1 MTLIGPTILPPALVS
16 GMQRASQL
24 LHHYAPVPSDPLLTP
39 RSRGVL
45 YSPSGL
51 RASSA
56 WGIGSDGRSYRLPED
71 LARHEWWDLDGDGV
85 RETPALVCEDA
96 STNLAGFD
104 TALASWSTSGTIT
117 RSYFASLGD
126 VDVYLVT
133 DSDATNR
140 AYLFRTISASAF
152 VGATAK
158 GIRIIWGRGPTPAA
172 SGAFVWLRD
181 TSGAPADR
189 CLCAITAAGDGS
201 PIVTPTP
208 GTTVGVQFLRTEQG
222 VRLYAIDVASTAV
235 TVASPH
241 EIRIG
246 AATTAT
252 QTGTAYLGAVLV
264 ERDDPR
270 PSSRIATPGA
280 GSVTRAREVL
290 GWLAPYPPV
299 GAQAWLL
306 DLVEA
311 GATGIPNSVVAV
323 LTDANGA
330 NPSLAVTCNAS
341 GRYTVTHH
349 NGTTSVSASAG
360 ATPAWGSAVR
370 LVVLL
375 HPDGSVQIG
384 QGVNGGA
391 ITYSAASAA
400 LAFGAQWG
408 ADPASTGYWLQ
419 PLATFG
425 KARTRLVLWKA
436 NGAVVSDAR
445 LAQLW

>member
-1 MTLIGPTILPPALVS
+1 MTLVAPSILPPALVS
-16 GMQRASQL
+16 GTQRASQL
-24 LHHYAPVPSDPLLTP
+24 LHHYRPVPSDPRLAPL
-39 RSRGVL
+39 SRGVL
-45 YSPSGL
+45 YTPTAL
-51 RASSA
+51 RSSSA
-56 WGIGSDGRSYRLPED
+56 WGIGSDGRSYRMPED
-71 LARHEWWDLDGDGV
+71 LARFEWWDLDGDGV
-85 RETPALVCEDA
+85 REAPALVCEDA
-96 STNLAGFD
+96 SANVAGFD
-104 TALASWSTSGTIT
+104 DDLASWTTFGTISRT
-117 RSYFASLGD
+117 YFASLGD

-140 AYLFRTISASAF
+140 AYLSRTISASTF

-158 GIRIIWGRGPTPAA
+158 GVRVVWGRGPTPAA

-181 TSGAPADR
+181 TAGGGADR
-189 CLCAITAAGDGS
+189 LLCSITAAGDGS
-201 PIVTPTP
+201 PIVTPTT
-208 GTTVGVQFLRTEQG
+208 GTSVGTQFLRTEHG
-222 VRLYAIDVASTAV
+222 VRLYAIDVASLAI

-252 QTGTAYLGAVLV
+252 QTGSAYLGPVLV

-270 PSSRIATPGA
+270 ASSRIETPTASSATR
-280 GSVTRAREVL
+280 VREVI
-290 GWLAPYPPV
+290 GWLAPYPPL

-323 LTDANGA
+323 LSDANGA

-349 NGTTSVSASAG
+349 NGTAAVSASAG
-360 ATPAWGSAVR
+360 ATPAWGAWVR
-370 LVVLL
+370 LVVVLNA
-375 HPDGSVQIG
+375 DGSVQIG
-384 QGVNGGA
+384 QGINGGA

-400 LAFGAQWG
+400 LAPAAQWG
-408 ADPASTGYWLQ
+408 ADPATTGYWLQ

-425 KARTRLVLWKA
+425 KARTRLLLWKA
-436 NGAVVSDAR
+436 NGAVVTDAR